1 MCEICVSLQSE
12 WFIQGLPAPL
22 GVNPR
27 VVHTIISMDSHPWI
41 VHTIINI
48 HSHPRIL
55 HTDSRHYYY
64 CPKYAMACST

>member
-12 WFIQGLPAPL
+12 WFIQGLPSPL

-41 VHTIINI
+41 AHTI
-48 HSHPRIL
+48 
-55 HTDSRHYYY
+55 RHYYY